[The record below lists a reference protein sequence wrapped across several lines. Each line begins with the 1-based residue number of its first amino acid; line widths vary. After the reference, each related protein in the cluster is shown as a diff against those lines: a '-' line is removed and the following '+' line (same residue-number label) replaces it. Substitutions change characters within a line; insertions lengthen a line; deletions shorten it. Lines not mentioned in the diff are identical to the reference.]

1 MGDTALPRESDSALH
16 LPHPRERSVT
26 TMVGELMMMMMM
38 KILAKKVTMR
48 TTLDGGG

>member
-26 TMVGELMMMMMM
+26 TMVGELMMMM

-48 TTLDGGG
+48 TTLEGGG

>member
-26 TMVGELMMMMMM
+26 TMVGELIMMMM

-48 TTLDGGG
+48 TTLEGGG